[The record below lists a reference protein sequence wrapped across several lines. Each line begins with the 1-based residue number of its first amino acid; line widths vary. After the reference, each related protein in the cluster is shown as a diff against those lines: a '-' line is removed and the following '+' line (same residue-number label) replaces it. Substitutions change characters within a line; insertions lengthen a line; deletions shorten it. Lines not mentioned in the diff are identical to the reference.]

1 MSGLYSLWEKLADR
15 IFFGVQGPR
24 GLGLGC
30 RSLCLAFISLW
41 ENSQIE
47 YFSVSRAH
55 GGLYYKFMG
64 KLADR
69 IFFGVQGPRGVG
81 FGVPFFVSGLYTFM
95 RKLADRIFFG
105 VQGSRGLGL
114 ECRSLCLAFISFMGK
129 LADRIFFGVQ
139 GPRGLGLGCRS
150 LCLAFISLWE
160 N

>member
-1 MSGLYSLWEKLADR
+1 MGKLADR

-47 YFSVSRAH
+47 YFWCP
-55 GGLYYKFMG
+55 
-64 KLADR
+64 
-69 IFFGVQGPRGVG
+69 GPTKVG
-81 FGVPFFVSGLYTFM
+81 FGVPFFVSGLY
-95 RKLADRIFFG
+95 K
-105 VQGSRGLGL
+105 
-114 ECRSLCLAFISFMGK
+114 FMGK